1 MALSTTPTISPS
13 PAAGN
18 TPNGPFPA
26 NPVNHTHPFTAI
38 TGLRFGTNGRV
49 EPVYDAANVY
59 ANGVVVAL
67 YNAATT
73 EGTFSAVTVPRVT
86 ISVAVQNVEGD
97 EGNTAGKAEADK
109 FLAEG
114 RITKQEYT
122 EITTT
127 PTPKTD
133 GVAPSAPVQ
142 GQAAAAVTGDISFA
156 TVLTPNGTTLG
167 TMIKNVTYPRTIA
180 QLSDHNSTVSGAQ
193 NVVNNLAALALNIYE
208 PIKAKYSNVLVTN
221 SFRHG
226 KVVNGQKVPDPNQHG
241 SGQAMDLQF
250 RGVGAHDY
258 FDIAVWI
265 SKNIPHD
272 QLLLEY
278 LPGKT
283 VWIHISFAIPGLPYG
298 GTSIRKSKPQNILAT
313 LNGAAGGKF
322 TPNLH
327 QDIIVSAV
335 PNRVVAA

>member
-1 MALSTTPTISPS
+1 MALSTTPTINPS

-49 EPVYDAANVY
+49 EPVYDAANVF
-59 ANGVVVAL
+59 ANGQVIAL
-67 YNAATT
+67 YNAAST

-86 ISVAVQNVEGD
+86 VTQAVQNVEGD
-97 EGNTAGKAEADK
+97 DDNTAGKVEADR

-114 RITKQEYT
+114 RITPAEHA

-127 PTPKTD
+127 PTPKTQ
-133 GVAPSAPVQ
+133 GVAPVAPV
-142 GQAAAAVTGDISFA
+142 AAREAEAVTGDISFA

-180 QLSDHNSTVSGAQ
+180 QLSQCSPAVSGPQA
-193 NVVNNLAALALNIYE
+193 VVNNLAALALNIYE
-208 PIKAKYSNVLVTN
+208 PIKAKYSNALITN
-221 SFRHG
+221 SYRHG
-226 KVVNGQKVPDPNQHG
+226 ATIGGGAHG
-241 SGQAMDLQF
+241 TGQAMDLQF

-265 SKNIPHD
+265 SKNIPYD

-283 VWIHISFAIPGLPYG
+283 VWIHISYAIPNLPYG
-298 GTSIRKSKPQNILAT
+298 GISTRKSKPQNILAT

-327 QDIIVSAV
+327 SDIIVSSV